1 VQIEKENALQYC
13 VWRSNECAECVEHLL
28 LALIVLLMFFDAF
41 AHHKWSKIPFTRL
54 SYVNTI

>member
-1 VQIEKENALQYC
+1 MHFNIVSGGQTNVLN
-13 VWRSNECAECVEHLL
+13 VRTMEHLL